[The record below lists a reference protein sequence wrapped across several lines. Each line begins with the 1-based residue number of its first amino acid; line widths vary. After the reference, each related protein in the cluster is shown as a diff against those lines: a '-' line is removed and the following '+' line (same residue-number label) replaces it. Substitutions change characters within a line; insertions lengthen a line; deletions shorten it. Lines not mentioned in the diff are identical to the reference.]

1 MTVKIDVD
9 GVIRDI
15 ITAMCGIYNKKF
27 GGKLCP
33 DDIDDYDINT
43 NFVEIPK
50 RTGMTPVDY
59 FFRENAGL
67 IFEYFSQPFEGVK
80 ESIDELRNNG
90 HKVVIVTWQF
100 NLENIMHTLRFL
112 DVHGIRY
119 DDICFTKDK
128 WMIKGD
134 YLIDDNPEFIMDKRD
149 KSKKII
155 VDTPYNRN
163 VSKKY
168 KRVNSLKDAIA
179 YIINNNREE
188 NKKAA

>member
-1 MTVKIDVD
+1 
-9 GVIRDI
+9 
-15 ITAMCGIYNKKF
+15 
-27 GGKLCP
+27 
-33 DDIDDYDINT
+33 
-43 NFVEIPK
+43 
-50 RTGMTPVDY
+50 MTPVDY

-80 ESIDELRNNG
+80 ESIDELMNNG

-100 NLENIMHTLRFL
+100 NLDNIMHTLRFL
-112 DVHGIRY
+112 DAHGIRY

-168 KRVNSLKDAIA
+168 KRVNSLKDAIV
-179 YIINNNREE
+179 YIINNREE
-188 NKKAA
+188 NKEAA

>member
-15 ITAMCGIYNKKF
+15 ITAMCRIYNNKF

-80 ESIDELRNNG
+80 ESIDELMNNG

-100 NLENIMHTLRFL
+100 NLDNIMHTLRFL
-112 DVHGIRY
+112 DAHSIRY

-168 KRVNSLKDAIA
+168 KRVNSLKDAIV
-179 YIINNNREE
+179 YIINNREE
-188 NKKAA
+188 NKEAA

>member
-15 ITAMCGIYNKKF
+15 ITAMCQIYNDKF

-59 FFRENAGL
+59 FFREHADL
-67 IFEYFSQPFEGVK
+67 IFEYVSQPFEGVK

-100 NLENIMHTLRFL
+100 NLDNIMHTLRFL
-112 DVHGIRY
+112 DMHCIKY

-168 KRVNSLKDAIA
+168 KRVNSLKDAIV

-188 NKKAA
+188 NKEAA

>member
-15 ITAMCGIYNKKF
+15 ITAMCRIYNKNF

-33 DDIDDYDINT
+33 DDIDNYDINT
-43 NFVEIPK
+43 NFAEIPN

-59 FFRENAGL
+59 FFREHADL
-67 IFEYFSQPFEGVK
+67 IFEYVSQPFEGVK

-90 HKVVIVTWQF
+90 HKAVIVTWQF
-100 NLENIMHTLRFL
+100 NLDNIMHTLRFL

-168 KRVNSLKDAIA
+168 KRVNSLKDAVV
-179 YIINNNREE
+179 YIINNREE
-188 NKKAA
+188 NKEAA

>member
-1 MTVKIDVD
+1 MTIKIDVD

-15 ITAMCGIYNKKF
+15 ITAMCRIYNNKF

-33 DDIDDYDINT
+33 DDIDNYDINT
-43 NFVEIPK
+43 NFAEIPN

-59 FFRENAGL
+59 FFREHADL
-67 IFEYFSQPFEGVK
+67 IFEYVSQPFEGVK

-100 NLENIMHTLRFL
+100 NLDNIMHTLRFL
-112 DVHGIRY
+112 DMHCIRY

-168 KRVNSLKDAIA
+168 KRVNSLKDAIV
-179 YIINNNREE
+179 YIINNREE
-188 NKKAA
+188 NKEAA